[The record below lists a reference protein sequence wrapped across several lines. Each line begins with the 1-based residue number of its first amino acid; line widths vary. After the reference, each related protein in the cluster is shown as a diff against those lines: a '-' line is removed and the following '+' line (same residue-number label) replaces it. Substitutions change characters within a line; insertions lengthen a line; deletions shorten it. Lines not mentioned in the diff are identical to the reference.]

1 MGYHIILNKNQSEIE
16 HYFVNHFFEIANY
29 EISETTI
36 IYEGDE
42 KWQPEVVALSK
53 KYQIFSTP
61 RFRASFKAEQ
71 IFKQKANEL
80 GYIIETLNQD
90 QESFKFY
97 NDAIKNNE
105 KYVYVKRGD
114 FLIRNLLNLE
124 IEVKCKTI
132 FYDPKLKKLGPHFY
146 LEKEHLDRHNNMFK
160 FTKTPIIFA
169 VFERNK
175 KDQSKVNSTKLY
187 MISLSQV
194 NEIIDK
200 YNLTPEYRS
209 YGESYRISIGACK
222 KNFEL
227 LNEYKKEIE

>member
-1 MGYHIILNKNQSEIE
+1 MGYHIILNKNQFEIE

-29 EISETTI
+29 DISDTTI

-42 KWQPEVVALSK
+42 KWQPEVVKLSK
-53 KYQIFSTP
+53 KYNIFSIP
-61 RFRASFKAEQ
+61 RFRASLKAEQ
-71 IFKQKANEL
+71 IFKHKANEL

-105 KYVYVKRGD
+105 KYISVKRGD
-114 FLIRNLLNLE
+114 FLIRNLLNIE

-132 FYDPKLKKLGPHFY
+132 FYDQKYKKLGSHFY
-146 LEKEHLDRHNNMFK
+146 LEKEHLDRHNNMYK

-169 VFERNK
+169 IFERNK
-175 KDQSKVNSTKLY
+175 KDESIVNSNKLY

-194 NEIIDK
+194 NEIIEK
-200 YNLTPEYRS
+200 YKLTPELRI
-209 YGESYRISIGACK
+209 YGESYRISISACK

-227 LNEYKKEIE
+227 LNEYKKEIG